1 MLHSKHSGFA
11 ALLLTAL
18 VCIMGV
24 SAGSRDGSRPASP
37 EQAVGTNGSSLA
49 PGAEPSAPRRG
60 AGTAAPL
67 GGLFLPSGEVP
78 QAALH
83 RLTQSELTHSLQDLL
98 GADVPIGEL
107 EPDAPVAGFSSI
119 GASSIVV
126 SPAGVALHEGAV
138 LAATRHVFAAPARV
152 KALLPCVPASRADRA
167 CLVRIISRFGRR
179 AFRRP
184 LSDAEIRAYTGLAT
198 EVGQRARS
206 GVLTG
211 VRYALAALLESA
223 SFLYRVE
230 VGAPSEADG
239 GRLKYTGHEMAS
251 RLSALF
257 WDSVPDDPLL
267 DAAEAGLLATAD
279 GVRAAAQRLMAD
291 PKAQRSVQVFT
302 RELFGTSALMEARKD
317 DKLFP
322 GWHDT
327 LREAMREELERRVL
341 DMVFV
346 RRGDFLSLYDDR
358 KTFVNDE
365 LAAFYGLPVRGQS
378 GFYPAEFPL
387 ESKRAGLLGAGA
399 ILAGHALPHRTSPTE
414 RGKFVAEMLLCRSV
428 PPPPD
433 DVPPLA
439 PPAGPEVTLRQR
451 LELHRTAP
459 SCRSCHAKMDPIG
472 FGMEDFDGVGRYR
485 TMDGASPVDASGV
498 LEGRGL
504 DGSSFSGL
512 AELGAALRRQ
522 PVLAPCLVSKVFAR
536 ALGRSALN
544 VDAAAL
550 EDLMASFVEQQ
561 HRFDQLLVSLAASDS
576 FRFVEPR
583 EATP

>member
-1 MLHSKHSGFA
+1 MLHSKHLGLA
-11 ALLLTAL
+11 ALLLAAL
-18 VCIMGV
+18 VCVMGV
-24 SAGSRDGSRPASP
+24 GGWDGSRQASP
-37 EQAVGTNGSSLA
+37 EQPPRTGGSSPTA
-49 PGAEPSAPRRG
+49 AAEPSASRRG
-60 AGTAAPL
+60 GGTAAPL

-78 QAALH
+78 EATLH

-98 GADVPIGEL
+98 GADIPVGEL
-107 EPDAPVAGFSSI
+107 EPDALVAGFSSI

-126 SPAGVALHEGAV
+126 SPAGVALHERQV
-138 LAATRHVFAAPARV
+138 LAATGYVFADRARV
-152 KALLPCVPASRADRA
+152 RARLPCVPASKADRE
-167 CLVRIISRFGRR
+167 CLVRIVSRFGRR

-198 EVGQRARS
+198 AVGQRARS

-211 VRYALAALLESA
+211 VRYALAAILESA

-230 VGAPSEADG
+230 LGAPSEADG
-239 GRLKYTGHEMAS
+239 GRLKYTDHEMAS
-251 RLSALF
+251 RLAAVF
-257 WDSVPDDPLL
+257 WDSVPDDALL
-267 DAAEAGLLATAD
+267 DAAEAGLLATAE

-302 RELFGTSALMEARKD
+302 RELFDTGALIEAGKD
-317 DKLFP
+317 VKLFP
-322 GWHDT
+322 GWHDS
-327 LREAMREELERRVL
+327 LKEAMREELERRVL

-346 RRGDFLSLYDDR
+346 RQGDFLSLYDDR

-414 RGKFVAEMLLCRSV
+414 RGKFVSEMLLCRSV
-428 PPPPD
+428 LPPPD

-439 PPAGPEVTLRQR
+439 PPARPEMTLRQR

-459 SCRSCHAKMDPIG
+459 SCASCHAKMDPIG
-472 FGMEDFDGVGRYR
+472 FGMEDFDGVGRHR
-485 TMDGASPVDASGV
+485 TMDGTSPVDASGV

-504 DGSSFSGL
+504 DGSSFTGL

-522 PVLAPCLVSKVFAR
+522 PVLAPCLVSKVFAK
-536 ALGRSALN
+536 ALGRSALY
-544 VDAAAL
+544 VDSAAL
-550 EDLMASFVEQQ
+550 EELMASFAEHR
-561 HRFDQLLVSLAASDS
+561 HRFDQLLISLAVSDA

-583 EATP
+583 G